1 MGTLFVHRDYNNYYY
16 ITRGKPQAAASI
28 RSFLIGR
35 LVSVPTIHLPRV
47 ALLQFVAIIILI
59 FYNALMTSINLLA
72 CRRLR
77 RVKK

>member
-1 MGTLFVHRDYNNYYY
+1 MGTLFVHRDYNNYY
-16 ITRGKPQAAASI
+16 ITRGKPQAAAI

-35 LVSVPTIHLPRV
+35 LVSVPTIRLPRV

-59 FYNALMTSINLLA
+59 FYNTLMTSINLLA
-72 CRRLR
+72 RRRLR